1 MKKMFFAV
9 AAVLGHKALPV
20 LTLVGA
26 QCVPQLHALSPEH
39 INELADEEMKN
50 AIRSII
56 EDMRRMA
63 KQVGDVC

>member
-1 MKKMFFAV
+1 M
-9 AAVLGHKALPV
+9 
-20 LTLVGA
+20 TLIGA
-26 QCVPQLHALSPEH
+26 QCVPQLQALSPEH

>member
-1 MKKMFFAV
+1 MA
-9 AAVLGHKALPV
+9 GHKALPV

-26 QCVPQLHALSPEH
+26 RCVPQLKALSPKQIH
-39 INELADEEMKN
+39 ELTEEEMKN